1 MVRENFKTNKALLC
15 AVIFMPFIMGAI
27 SFYLEGILGWGGT
40 FKELTVVAS
49 GIILLTASLQ
59 ALNSDALINVHALPS
74 RGLMFVGVILLPLA
88 QLVYLLR
95 TRKPLRAIWL
105 LILFWITLLLSLIAG
120 AIACLIVI
128 LIINQFCT

>member
-1 MVRENFKTNKALLC
+1 MVRENFKANKALLC
-15 AVIFMPFIMGAI
+15 AVIFIPFIMGAV
-27 SFYLEGILGWGGT
+27 SFYLEDILGLRGT
-40 FKELTVVAS
+40 FKELTVAAS
-49 GIILLTASLQ
+49 GVILLIASLQ
-59 ALNSDALINVHALPS
+59 ALNSDALINGHSLPS

-105 LILFWITLLLSLIAG
+105 LVLFWITLCLSLIAG

-128 LIINQFCT
+128 VVINQF